1 MYKMGY
7 YIRECRKQWKI
18 SQQELAQILNVAQ
31 TLISQWELNICE
43 PSAEMLRKI
52 LVLFEVEPS
61 YFLGIDTEQQRQ
73 EVFNT
78 MRIDDNV
85 KSKLPYLNKNN

>member
-7 YIRECRKQWKI
+7 YIRECRKQWKV

-43 PSAEMLRKI
+43 PSADMLRKI
-52 LVLFEVEPS
+52 FVLFEIEPS
-61 YFLGIDTEQQRQ
+61 YFFGIDTEQQRQ
-73 EVFNT
+73 EVLNS
-78 MRIDDNV
+78 MQLNNKI
-85 KSKLPYLNKNN
+85 KSKLPYLKKEK

>member
-7 YIRECRKQWKI
+7 FIRECRKQWKI

-52 LVLFEVEPS
+52 FVLFEVEPS
-61 YFLGIDTEQQRQ
+61 YFFGIDTEQQRL
-73 EVFNT
+73 EVLKS
-78 MRIDDNV
+78 MQLDDKI
-85 KSKLPYLNKNN
+85 KSKLPYLKKDK

>member
-1 MYKMGY
+1 MGY
-7 YIRECRKQWKI
+7 FIRECRKQWKI

-52 LVLFEVEPS
+52 FVLFEVEPS
-61 YFLGIDTEQQRQ
+61 YFFGIDTEQQRQ
-73 EVFNT
+73 EVLKS
-78 MRIDDNV
+78 MQLDDKI
-85 KSKLPYLNKNN
+85 KSKLPYLKKDK

>member
-7 YIRECRKQWKI
+7 FIRECRKQWKI

-52 LVLFEVEPS
+52 FVLFEVEPS
-61 YFLGIDTEQQRQ
+61 YFFGIDTEQQRQ
-73 EVFNT
+73 EVLKS
-78 MRIDDNV
+78 MQLDDKI
-85 KSKLPYLNKNN
+85 KSKLPYLKKEK

>member
-1 MYKMGY
+1 MGY
-7 YIRECRKQWKI
+7 FIRECRKQWKL

-52 LVLFEVEPS
+52 FVLFEVEPS
-61 YFLGIDTEQQRQ
+61 YFFGIDTEQQRL
-73 EVFNT
+73 EVLKS
-78 MRIDDNV
+78 MQLDDKI
-85 KSKLPYLNKNN
+85 KSKLPYLKKDK

>member
-7 YIRECRKQWKI
+7 YIRECRKQWKV

-43 PSAEMLRKI
+43 PSADMLRKI
-52 LVLFEVEPS
+52 FVLFEIEPS
-61 YFLGIDTEQQRQ
+61 YFFGIDTEQQRQ
-73 EVFNT
+73 EVLKS
-78 MRIDDNV
+78 MQLDDKI
-85 KSKLPYLNKNN
+85 KSKLPYLKKEK

>member
-1 MYKMGY
+1 MGY

-52 LVLFEVEPS
+52 FVLFEVEPS
-61 YFLGIDTEQQRQ
+61 YFFGIDTEQQRL
-73 EVFNT
+73 EVLKS
-78 MRIDDNV
+78 MQLDDKI
-85 KSKLPYLNKNN
+85 KSKLPYLKKDK

>member
-7 YIRECRKQWKI
+7 FIRECRKQWKI

-52 LVLFEVEPS
+52 FVLFEVEPS
-61 YFLGIDTEQQRQ
+61 YFFGIDTEQQRQ
-73 EVFNT
+73 EVLKS
-78 MRIDDNV
+78 MQLDDKI
-85 KSKLPYLNKNN
+85 KSKLPYLKKDK

>member
-1 MYKMGY
+1 MGY
-7 YIRECRKQWKI
+7 FIRECRKQWKI

-52 LVLFEVEPS
+52 FVLFEVEPS
-61 YFLGIDTEQQRQ
+61 YFFGIDTEQQRL
-73 EVFNT
+73 EVLKS
-78 MRIDDNV
+78 MQLDDKI
-85 KSKLPYLNKNN
+85 KSKLPYLKKDK

>member
-52 LVLFEVEPS
+52 FVLFEVEPS
-61 YFLGIDTEQQRQ
+61 YFFGIDTEQQRL
-73 EVFNT
+73 EVLKS
-78 MRIDDNV
+78 MQLDDKI
-85 KSKLPYLNKNN
+85 KSKLPYLKKDK